1 MLSSCR
7 RLPMSDPLLRRTPL
21 IPFAAGFLGVLS
33 AAGAAALSPDPGITL
48 MLALT
53 AMVCAALRISV
64 DGREYETVHT
74 MLLFLCFWYGGV
86 GAGLLAVP
94 VLASGSVLD
103 PRDSLRTGAFHVG
116 TVIQGL
122 LILPMA
128 LLFPGGSGG
137 YPPPVYLM
145 LVPLLFLARR
155 LAAPVPHRRPWR
167 SLAFLGFLANVPA
180 VLLAIHVTEA
190 FGRAATL
197 VLCGL
202 CIFYLILV
210 RRETLAIE
218 KRAVTLRRI
227 TRHNSVSRAL
237 LSSASLPEFIS
248 ILEAGTGPGFT
259 FYEKGSEGWTRWTS
273 SGSGN
278 VSALPKPLPGGLS
291 YSSPAVPGLLITAE
305 GPAAEAVSGHVR
317 SEARDFSEQIARTW
331 QVASARIHQEEALFS
346 VALLLARIADLKD
359 RYTKMH
365 SLRVAALSSA
375 LGSELGLS
383 EPELAMLRTGAL
395 LHDIGKV
402 SLPSEILGK
411 KGILTS
417 RERAVIRDHPGEGAA
432 LVSGLSRFRK
442 AAETVLHHHERM
454 DGSGYPSGLRG
465 SGIPL
470 HSRIVAVADTFDAIT
485 ADRPYHPEVQSGS
498 ALREIQAGRGTLYDA
513 RVVDALARLVEA
525 GKW

>member
-1 MLSSCR
+1 L
-7 RLPMSDPLLRRTPL
+7 TG
-21 IPFAAGFLGVLS
+21 ILS

-48 MLALT
+48 MFALT
-53 AMVCAALRISV
+53 ALVCSALRVSV
-64 DGREYETVHT
+64 DGREYETIHT
-74 MLLFLCFWYGGV
+74 MLLFLCFWYGGP
-86 GAGLLAVP
+86 GAGLLTAL
-94 VLASGSVLD
+94 VLTSGSVLD
-103 PRDSLRTGAFHVG
+103 SRDSLRAGAFHVA
-116 TVIQGL
+116 TVIQAL
-122 LILPMA
+122 LILPLA
-128 LLFPGGSGG
+128 LLFPRGTGG
-137 YPPPVYLM
+137 YPPPVYLA

-155 LAAPVPHRRPWR
+155 LAAPVPRQKPWR

-180 VLLAIHVTEA
+180 VLLAIHVTEN
-190 FGRAATL
+190 FGRGAAL

-202 CIFYLILV
+202 CVLYLALI

-218 KRAVTLRRI
+218 KRAFRLRLI
-227 TRHNSVSRAL
+227 TRHNSVTRAL
-237 LSSASLPEFIS
+237 LGSGSLTEFITV
-248 ILEAGTGPGFT
+248 LEAGTGPGFS
-259 FYEKGSEGWTRWTS
+259 FFEKGSEGWTRWTS
-273 SGSGN
+273 SGSTG
-278 VSALPKPLPGGLS
+278 VAALPKSFSGGLS
-291 YSSPAVPGLLITAE
+291 YSSPAVPGLFITAE
-305 GPAAEAVSGHVR
+305 GSAAEAVSIHDR

-383 EPELAMLRTGAL
+383 DQELAMLRTGAL

-417 RERAVIRDHPGEGAA
+417 RERTVIRDHPGEGAT